1 MRQRWMISWALV
13 LLLAWP
19 AMAASQTVVLAVP
32 GIACKSCAGDVAG
45 SLKRLPGITK
55 VHVDE
60 SKRTVTIQFDDGKV
74 GIDRMIKAIDRIGF
88 SATLDKGSGK

>member
-1 MRQRWMISWALV
+1 MRQRWIIGWGLV

-19 AMAASQTVVLAVP
+19 AMAAPQMVVLAVP

-55 VHVDE
+55 VQVDE
-60 SKRTVTIQFDDGKV
+60 TKRTVTVQFDDGKV

-88 SATLDKGSGK
+88 SATIAKGTGK